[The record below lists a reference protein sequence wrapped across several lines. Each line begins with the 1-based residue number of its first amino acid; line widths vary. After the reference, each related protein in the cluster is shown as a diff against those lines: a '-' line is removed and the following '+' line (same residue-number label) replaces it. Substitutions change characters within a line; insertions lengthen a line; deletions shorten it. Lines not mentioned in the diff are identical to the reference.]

1 MNEKINVIS
10 ALRVMVM
17 LENTMYTDGVWPTL
31 ARAMDS
37 IASYIDGFYNTRRRH
52 STLDYVSPIEYETAA
67 RYNER
72 VA

>member
-1 MNEKINVIS
+1 
-10 ALRVMVM
+10 
-17 LENTMYTDGVWPTL
+17 MYTDGVWPTL